1 MGTKLISL
9 MYLLHYGHF
18 DLKQMVCSRWP
29 QTKKKASP
37 IQHPKLKPQADD
49 LKQTASS
56 RWAMASRRQ
65 PQADDLKEI
74 SNGLKQPQTNKTKF
88 NLGRKLLF
96 D

>member
-56 RWAMASRRQ
+56 RC
-65 PQADDLKEI
+65 
-74 SNGLKQPQTNKTKF
+74 GL
-88 NLGRKLLF
+88 R
-96 D
+96 